1 MSTTKPTPTRLK
13 KKKPPANGETA
24 ARSVKKVSAA
34 ELQKLMTTQGQP
46 GKPDKLICVTKVPH
60 GTVSDTSAPRQAI
73 KAEPNWKHNP
83 LSEEETGIV
92 SSFSDSTDEDDDFS
106 ELVVTPCT
114 PVKTMEDFEDI
125 IGYDVCRGEIDD
137 DTPIVTTRRELREII
152 KDAFQTHLRPINTRL
167 ASIEGSI
174 GLLLN
179 SVAVPNDGEVEDYRP
194 TANSFEFKIID
205 NSEDLELLN
214 ERLETDEEYAKQ
226 LLQWLQARLCTNE
239 SKKRMS
245 RALSAMFTLEF
256 LCTVTWTGKGK
267 QAKLAMSRYKAVIQL
282 FKTIGT
288 TRHCTIDDRA
298 VADFFI
304 VKLRYTGFNLKRQ
317 KDKK

>member
-125 IGYDVCRGEIDD
+125 I
-137 DTPIVTTRRELREII
+137 
-152 KDAFQTHLRPINTRL
+152 DAFQTHLRPINTRL

>member
-1 MSTTKPTPTRLK
+1 MYALFT
-13 KKKPPANGETA
+13 
-24 ARSVKKVSAA
+24 
-34 ELQKLMTTQGQP
+34 
-46 GKPDKLICVTKVPH
+46 
-60 GTVSDTSAPRQAI
+60 
-73 KAEPNWKHNP
+73 
-83 LSEEETGIV
+83 
-92 SSFSDSTDEDDDFS
+92 
-106 ELVVTPCT
+106 
-114 PVKTMEDFEDI
+114 
-125 IGYDVCRGEIDD
+125 
-137 DTPIVTTRRELREII
+137 
-152 KDAFQTHLRPINTRL
+152 DAFQTHLRLINTRL

-179 SVAVPNDGEVEDYRP
+179 SVAVPNDGEVEDYIP

-214 ERLETDEEYAKQ
+214 ERLETDEEYAKK

-267 QAKLAMSRYKAVIQL
+267 QAKLAMSRYKAVVQL

-288 TRHCTIDDRA
+288 TRLCTIDDRA

-304 VKLRYTGFNLKRQ
+304 VKLRYTGLNLKRR

>member
-1 MSTTKPTPTRLK
+1 MSTTKPTPTGQK
-13 KKKPPANGETA
+13 KKKPPANGEPA
-24 ARSVKKVSAA
+24 ARSVKKVSAS
-34 ELQKLMTTQGQP
+34 ELQKLMATQGQP
-46 GKPDKLICVTKVPH
+46 GKPGKVIGVTKVPH
-60 GTVSDTSAPRQAI
+60 GTVSDTSAPRVTI
-73 KAEPNWKHNP
+73 KDEPNWEHNP
-83 LSEEETGIV
+83 LSEEEGIV
-92 SSFSDSTDEDDDFS
+92 SSFSDSTDVTDDFS
-106 ELVVTPCT
+106 ELVVKPGTS
-114 PVKTMEDFEDI
+114 VKTMEDFEDI
-125 IGYDVCRGEIDD
+125 IEYGVCRGEIDD

-152 KDAFQTHLRPINTRL
+152 KDAFQTHLRLINTRL

-194 TANSFEFKIID
+194 TNSFEFKTID

-214 ERLETDEEYAKQ
+214 ERLETDEEYAKN

-267 QAKLAMSRYKAVIQL
+267 QAKLAMS
-282 FKTIGT
+282 
-288 TRHCTIDDRA
+288 
-298 VADFFI
+298 
-304 VKLRYTGFNLKRQ
+304 
-317 KDKK
+317 

>member
-1 MSTTKPTPTRLK
+1 MSTTKPTPTRQK
-13 KKKPPANGETA
+13 KKKPPANGEAA
-24 ARSVKKVSAA
+24 ARSVKKVSAS
-34 ELQKLMTTQGQP
+34 ELQKLMATQGQP
-46 GKPDKLICVTKVPH
+46 GKPGKVIGVTKVPH
-60 GTVSDTSAPRQAI
+60 GTVSDTSAPRVAI
-73 KAEPNWKHNP
+73 KDEPNWEHNP
-83 LSEEETGIV
+83 LSEEEAGIV
-92 SSFSDSTDEDDDFS
+92 SSFSDSTDVTDDFS
-106 ELVVTPCT
+106 ELVVNPSTS
-114 PVKTMEDFEDI
+114 VKTMEDFEDI
-125 IGYDVCRGEIDD
+125 IEYGVCRGEIDD
-137 DTPIVTTRRELREII
+137 DTPIVTTRRELRQII
-152 KDAFQTHLRPINTRL
+152 KDAFQTHLRSINTRL

-179 SVAVPNDGEVEDYRP
+179 SVAVPNDGEVEDYIP

-214 ERLETDEEYAKQ
+214 ERLETDEEYAKK

-267 QAKLAMSRYKAVIQL
+267 QAKLAMSRYKAVVQL

-288 TRHCTIDDRA
+288 TRLCTIDDRA

-304 VKLRYTGFNLKRQ
+304 VKLRYTGLNLKRR